1 LGGRSLLG
9 KSPAVQSAGL
19 VFFVFATGARYYI
32 LLSLYAR
39 WLDRWETRLATA
51 DRNRVVRPLE
61 WGLDWLG
68 IAQNGC
74 PAADLS
80 RFVDEAVSGSDEFF
94 SYRPVVDYHL
104 DGRFLRFT
112 SPIASPHRE
121 NNTAHA
127 AYFPASRTGG
137 RAVLIIP
144 QWNADERSH
153 WGLCG
158 LLNRF
163 GISALRLSL
172 AYHDRRKPP
181 ETERADYHVSS
192 NLGRTI
198 QATRQSV
205 VDARCCLDWL
215 YKRGYTR
222 IGISGTSLGSCVT
235 FLAVAHDERIRTAVF
250 NHVSM
255 YFSDVVWTGISC
267 RHIQETIHREMTEE
281 DLRRYWSVI
290 SPATYL
296 DRLRGRDI
304 MSLLVW
310 GRYDTTFLPRY
321 SRQVV
326 ETFRQRGYR
335 HEEVAL
341 PCGHYTLGRFPFNWW
356 DGLTICRFLRRWL

>member
-1 LGGRSLLG
+1 M
-9 KSPAVQSAGL
+9 
-19 VFFVFATGARYYI
+19 
-32 LLSLYAR
+32 SLYAR

-51 DRNRVVRPLE
+51 DQNRVVRPFE

-68 IAQNGC
+68 VTQNGH
-74 PAADLS
+74 PAADLTG
-80 RFVDEAVSGSDEFF
+80 FVGDAIAGSDEFF
-94 SYRPVVDYHL
+94 SYRPATGFRL
-104 DGRFLRFT
+104 DDRFLRFT
-112 SPIASPHRE
+112 SPIASPHPE
-121 NNTAHA
+121 NDTVHA
-127 AYFPASRTGG
+127 AWFPAPKPDG
-137 RAVLIIP
+137 RAVLVIP

-158 LLNRF
+158 LLNRC

-205 VDARCCLDWL
+205 IDARCCLDWL
-215 YKRGYTR
+215 YAEGYTR
-222 IGISGTSLGSCVT
+222 VGISGTSLGSCVT
-235 FLAVAHDERIRTAVF
+235 FLAAAHDRRIRTAVF

-267 RHIQETIHREMTEE
+267 RHIQKTLHPAMTAE

-296 DRLRGRDI
+296 DRLRGRDL

-310 GRYDTTFLPRY
+310 GRHDTTFLPEY

-326 ETFRQRGYR
+326 ESFRRLGYR
-335 HEEVAL
+335 HQEVEL
-341 PCGHYTLGRFPFNWW
+341 PCGHYTVGRFPFSWW
-356 DGLTICRFLRRWL
+356 DGWAICRFLRRWL